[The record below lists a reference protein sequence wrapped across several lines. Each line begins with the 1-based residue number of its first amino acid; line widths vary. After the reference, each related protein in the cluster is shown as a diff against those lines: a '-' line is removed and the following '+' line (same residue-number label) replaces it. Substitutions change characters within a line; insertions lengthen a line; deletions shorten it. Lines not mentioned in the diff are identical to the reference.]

1 LIRGALEF
9 GDQKMKN
16 FLFLFVVC
24 AFGAVGAVGQ
34 VNGGAVFSSQPMVFT
49 LPDHPAYASA
59 TGMSAEHN
67 IMERSGSSYAQ
78 GERPVWEVMQL
89 MPGIPLGDSARALR
103 QEHAT
108 AKKAVIV
115 WKN

>member
-1 LIRGALEF
+1 
-9 GDQKMKN
+9 MKN

-34 VNGGAVFSSQPMVFT
+34 INGGVVLSSQPQVLT
-49 LPDHPAYASA
+49 LPDHPGHASE

-78 GERPVWEVMQL
+78 GERPLWEVMQL
-89 MPGIPLGDSARALR
+89 TPGIPLGDSARALR
-103 QEHAT
+103 EEHVT
-108 AKKAVIV
+108 AKRAVIV
-115 WKN
+115 WNN